1 MTEVTVAEEFSITVV
16 ETRVWT
22 WTSGEEVGVVVG
34 DFAVSEDED
43 DDVVTVEVGEV
54 VEGVVCS
61 ADDVDVDVEDVEV
74 IWGRA
79 EVEDVISEV
88 DDGSE
93 EVEALVELVFAVVL
107 DLVSVSEDD
116 VTDELAS
123 SEEEADELTWTLAC
137 AKTWY
142 ALVPPQV
149 SEGKPGQFIEHCE
162 ESVESVGSSLP
173 QKHSL
178 PFVMAK

>member
-1 MTEVTVAEEFSITVV
+1 VTVAEEFSITVV

-74 IWGRA
+74 I
-79 EVEDVISEV
+79 
-88 DDGSE
+88 
-93 EVEALVELVFAVVL
+93 
-107 DLVSVSEDD
+107 
-116 VTDELAS
+116 
-123 SEEEADELTWTLAC
+123 
-137 AKTWY
+137 
-142 ALVPPQV
+142 
-149 SEGKPGQFIEHCE
+149 
-162 ESVESVGSSLP
+162 
-173 QKHSL
+173 
-178 PFVMAK
+178 